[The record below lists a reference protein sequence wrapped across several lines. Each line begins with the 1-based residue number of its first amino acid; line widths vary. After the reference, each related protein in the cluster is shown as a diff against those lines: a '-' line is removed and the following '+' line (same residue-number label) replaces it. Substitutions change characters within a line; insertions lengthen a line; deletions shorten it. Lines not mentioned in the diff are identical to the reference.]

1 MSYVSVEQSVKFSQD
16 LYNEATEYYNSLLK
30 DQPHKKVKIESN
42 SAGHVVTST
51 FMVELE
57 KLKE

>member
-30 DQPHKKVKIESN
+30 DQSHKKVRMESN
-42 SAGHVVTST
+42 SAGHIVTSI

-57 KLKE
+57 KLKG